1 VDAFPAFFS
10 RQPYHG
16 KTSKEKMIL
25 KVRKNE
31 NIRKYKYNIEKTVY
45 NIYINNFLLQNKES
59 LCGIYLVTSK
69 ISMY

>member
-1 VDAFPAFFS
+1 
-10 RQPYHG
+10 
-16 KTSKEKMIL
+16 MIL

-45 NIYINNFLLQNKES
+45 NIYINNYLLQNKES